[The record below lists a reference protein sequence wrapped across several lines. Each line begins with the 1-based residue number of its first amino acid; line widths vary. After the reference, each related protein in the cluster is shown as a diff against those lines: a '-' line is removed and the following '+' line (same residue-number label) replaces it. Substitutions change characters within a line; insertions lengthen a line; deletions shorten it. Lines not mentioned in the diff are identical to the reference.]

1 MMKWLVDNWSLLVVV
16 LCGIVGIGVY
26 VKRFSDKPTEEQLE
40 CIRQWL
46 LYAVIEAE
54 KDFGSGTGALK
65 LRAVYSEFC
74 QVFPEFARVITF
86 EIFSILVDEALE
98 QMKDILEVN
107 KDIEAYVE
115 GDEV

>member
-1 MMKWLVDNWSLLVVV
+1 MKWLVENWSLLVVV
-16 LCGIVGIGVY
+16 LCGVAGALIY
-26 VKRFSDKPTEEQLE
+26 VKKFSEKPTHEQLE
-40 CIRQWL
+40 CLRQWL

-74 QVFPEFARVITF
+74 QVFPELAQVISFTV
-86 EIFSILVDEALE
+86 FSSLVDEALE
-98 QMKDILEVN
+98 RMKNILEVN

-115 GDEV
+115 GDDV